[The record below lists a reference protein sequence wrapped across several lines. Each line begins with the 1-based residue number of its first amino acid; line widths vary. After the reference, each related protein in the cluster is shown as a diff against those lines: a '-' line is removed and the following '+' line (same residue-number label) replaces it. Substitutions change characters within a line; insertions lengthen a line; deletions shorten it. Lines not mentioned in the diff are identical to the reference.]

1 MNLIQLAADQRALSG
16 KSYLKSLRASGKV
29 PGVLH
34 GKDLYSMPI
43 TVDSIELKKAMSTPA
58 GRNVLL
64 DLQLDGESKTAMI
77 ENLQKNVLKD
87 GVYLHVDLTLV
98 SLDKKIEVNVP
109 VVLTGQ
115 DKRAQDDGIISQPF
129 HEIAIESTPAAIP
142 ESIRIDIS
150 GLGIGDS
157 ILLSDVTLP
166 EGCEAVTEADA
177 VLVHIMPPRS
187 VEEET
192 ETEAAEETAEPALVG
207 ESAEEENS

>member
-1 MNLIQLAADQRALSG
+1 
-16 KSYLKSLRASGKV
+16 
-29 PGVLH
+29 
-34 GKDLYSMPI
+34 
-43 TVDSIELKKAMSTPA
+43 
-58 GRNVLL
+58 
-64 DLQLDGESKTAMI
+64 MI
-77 ENLQKNVLKD
+77 ENLQRNVLKE
-87 GVYLHVDLTLV
+87 GIYLHVDLMLV

-129 HEIAIESTPAAIP
+129 YEIAIESTPASIP

-150 GLGIGDS
+150 GLKIGDS

-207 ESAEEENS
+207 ESTEEEDS